1 MLGRNYSSFSKF
13 QYTFVFIS
21 ARLVNLIKIKKY
33 FHHFIFSILKHRKS
47 KMLDK
52 TENRKIL
59 HNAGICINYIFYAI
73 KFRGSL
79 LTFNLSRLIRQK
91 KKCSTTLRKVV
102 IQSVSCISYF

>member
-13 QYTFVFIS
+13 QYIFVFIS
-21 ARLVNLIKIKKY
+21 ARLVNLIKSKKY
-33 FHHFIFSILKHRKS
+33 FHHVIFSILKHRKS

-52 TENRKIL
+52 TESRKVL
-59 HNAGICINYIFYAI
+59 HNAGICLNYIFYAI

-91 KKCSTTLRKVV
+91 KKILLH
-102 IQSVSCISYF
+102 